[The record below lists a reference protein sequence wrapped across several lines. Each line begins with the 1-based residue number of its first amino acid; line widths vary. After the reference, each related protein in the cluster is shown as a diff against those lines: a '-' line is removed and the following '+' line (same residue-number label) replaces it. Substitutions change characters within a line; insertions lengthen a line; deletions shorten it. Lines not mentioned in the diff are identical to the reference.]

1 MSGISI
7 LSCGPGLSVQDQGR
21 PGYLEQG
28 LSVSGAADP
37 LALLEGSALLGH
49 AIPRASIEMAGMG
62 GKFEAQ
68 TDQRIALTGAVMP
81 STIDGVHIAWNAS
94 HFLPKGAVLRIGGA
108 QRGIYGYLSF
118 GGGIST
124 LPFLGSRSAHLR
136 AGVSRSL
143 QSGDIIPT
151 GEDTERETGFE
162 LELSDR
168 LGGGL
173 IRTVPSVQS
182 ALFSPAQ
189 HQRFEETT
197 FTRSTRG
204 NRMGVALEFE
214 GQGFAANGQLSI
226 LSEIIVPGD
235 IQMTGD
241 GRPFV
246 LLPECQTTGGY
257 PRIATV
263 IPADMPKL
271 VQAPPGSQL
280 QFKAIGLQ
288 EALIVQ
294 TQYEQELSRL
304 PAKALPLVR
313 DPHEMGDLLS
323 YQLISG
329 AISATADS
337 KEN

>member
-1 MSGISI
+1 MSSISI

-28 LSVSGAADP
+28 LSVSGAADS
-37 LALLEGSALLGH
+37 LALLEGSALLGQ
-49 AIPRASIEMAGMG
+49 AMPRASIEMAGMG
-62 GKFEAQ
+62 GKFQAQ
-68 TDQRIALTGAVMP
+68 TDLRIALTGAVMQ
-81 STIDGVHIAWNAS
+81 STIDGVRIAWNTS
-94 HFLPKGAVLRIGGA
+94 HFLTKDALLSIGGA

-124 LPFLGSRSAHLR
+124 SPFLGSRSAHLR
-136 AGVSRSL
+136 AGLNRSL
-143 QSGDIIPT
+143 QSGDILPT
-151 GEDTERETGFE
+151 GEDTQRETGLG
-162 LELSDR
+162 LEPSDR
-168 LGGGL
+168 LGGGF
-173 IRTVPSVQS
+173 IRTIPSLQS
-182 ALFSPAQ
+182 ALFSPEQ
-189 HQRFEETT
+189 HQRFVETI
-197 FTRSTRG
+197 FTRSPRG
-204 NRMGVALEFE
+204 NRMGVALKFE

-235 IQMTGD
+235 VQMTGD

-271 VQAPPGSQL
+271 VQAPPGAQL

-288 EALIVQ
+288 EALNVQ
-294 TQYEQELSRL
+294 TQYEQELLRL
-304 PAKALPLVR
+304 PAKALPRVR
-313 DPHEMGDLLS
+313 DPHEMADLLS